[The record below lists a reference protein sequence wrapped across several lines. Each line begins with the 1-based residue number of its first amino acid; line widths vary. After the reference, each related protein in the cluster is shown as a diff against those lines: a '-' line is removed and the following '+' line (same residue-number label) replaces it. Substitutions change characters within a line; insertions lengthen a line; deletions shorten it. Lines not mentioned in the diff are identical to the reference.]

1 MKSFTREEMAKRIL
15 AFEARRDA
23 QGHIK
28 LYNLPSNDGGGT
40 ATENREYAGLND
52 RYDPKTLSQIIPLVE
67 SGEHAKAE
75 AIAME
80 AIAQYTDV
88 VSGWSSI
95 PAIEFF
101 LRDCC
106 FNRGAGGAAKIV
118 QMAAKASPVDG
129 KVGPVTRAAIKAAE
143 AHPVLLLARLRAARE
158 RYEDIVA
165 PGRAN
170 LRAGLENRWD
180 NSFVAAV
187 QYIPEGLV

>member
-80 AIAQYTDV
+80 AIAQYTDI

-101 LRDCC
+101 LRDSC
-106 FNRGAGGAAKIV
+106 FNRGAGGAARIA
-118 QMAAKASPVDG
+118 QMAVRVDVDG
-129 KVGPVTRAAIKAAE
+129 VVGPITRAAIKAAE
-143 AHPVLLLARLRAARE
+143 ANPVLLLVRLRLARE
-158 RYEDIVA
+158 RYENKVA
-165 PGRAN
+165 PGRVN
-170 LRAGLENRWD
+170 FRAGLENRWD
-180 NSFVAAV
+180 NALEASTEVLAA
-187 QYIPEGLV
+187 